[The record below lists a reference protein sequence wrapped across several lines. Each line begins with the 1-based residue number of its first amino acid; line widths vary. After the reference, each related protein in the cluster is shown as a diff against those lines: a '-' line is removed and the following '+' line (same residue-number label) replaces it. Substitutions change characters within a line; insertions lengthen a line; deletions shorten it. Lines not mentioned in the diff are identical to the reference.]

1 MRNTNYQKE
10 CTIPDRDIVA
20 SVLSGDTN
28 AYAFLVKKYQAKIY
42 SIFVRSIQSQAVAAE
57 LAQDVFLKAFEK
69 LTQFSLEKSFSS
81 WINAIAINTL
91 RDYWRKDGRK
101 SSFTDELDTDYV
113 SFDSTIEEQV
123 LNGSIM
129 QVVQQLPVLYRE
141 ALLLRFRDDL
151 SIQEVA
157 ESLGIGISATKM
169 RLKRGIEIVS
179 ATVEGGNEK
188 K

>member
-1 MRNTNYQKE
+1 MRNFICQENSKV
-10 CTIPDRDIVA
+10 PDRDVVV
-20 SVLSGDTN
+20 SVLNGDTE
-28 AYAFLVKKYQAKIY
+28 AYALLVKKYQAKIY

-57 LAQDVFLKAFEK
+57 LAQDVFLKAFER
-69 LTQFSLEKSFSS
+69 LEQFSPENKFSS

-101 SSFTDELDTDYV
+101 SSFTDELNVDQTH
-113 SFDSTIEEQV
+113 SDSTVETHI

-141 ALLLRFRDDL
+141 TLLLRFRDDL
-151 SIQEVA
+151 SVKEIA
-157 ESLGIGISATKM
+157 DSLGIGVSATKM

-179 ATVEGGNEK
+179 AAVGGER
-188 K
+188 

>member
-1 MRNTNYQKE
+1 MSDYNYHQK
-10 CTIPDRDIVA
+10 CAISDGDIVA

-28 AYAFLVKKYQAKIY
+28 AYAFLVTKYQRKIY
-42 SIFVRSIQSQAVAAE
+42 SVFVRSIQSQAVAAE
-57 LAQDVFLKAFEK
+57 LAQDVFLKAYEK
-69 LTQFSLEKSFSS
+69 LTQFSPEKKFSS
-81 WINAIAINTL
+81 WLNAIAINTL
-91 RDYWRKDGRK
+91 RDYWRRDGRK
-101 SSFTDELDTDYV
+101 SSFTDELDTNYA
-113 SFDSTIEEQV
+113 SFDSTIEDQV

-179 ATVEGGNEK
+179 ATVEGENEK